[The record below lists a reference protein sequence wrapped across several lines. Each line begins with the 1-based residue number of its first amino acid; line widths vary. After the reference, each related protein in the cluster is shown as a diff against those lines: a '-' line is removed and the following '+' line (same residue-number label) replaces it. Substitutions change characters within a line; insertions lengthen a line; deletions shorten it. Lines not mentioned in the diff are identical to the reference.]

1 MAELGERPVV
11 TGSPQE
17 PRGAYARKATGL
29 VREVS
34 PFSTFVFNMAGQP
47 TSVFLAISIFF
58 TLGAFPGGSI
68 WLGFAMALGVALVM
82 AVCYGLFTS
91 AMPRSGGD
99 YVLVSRVTHPVIGLI
114 SSFFWTSGVIISIA
128 FIALAFVTVG
138 LGPSLAAVGLVS
150 GENGLVTAGNDLAT
164 SQEWQFWIGAA
175 LILVSAVLLAGGW
188 RWTTRLMNGFWA
200 LMMLGLA
207 TVFLVLLFKSH
218 DGFVNSFNQFAGSIT
233 GEPDSYNSIIGSAG
247 KEGVDTDPAFNMDN
261 TWPTWAA
268 ICSLSLFGWLSIY
281 ISGEVRRA
289 RDTTQMKVMGLA
301 TLVHIGIA
309 AILAALF
316 FWKFGHDFFVAINGI
331 KETESY
337 PFAVEPFYTFL
348 TAIAGGSTVLAWWL
362 LITFVAAFPLLMI
375 PNITIAVR
383 TLFAWALDGLLPSRI
398 AQVSPRTHAPN
409 VAIAV
414 VVVLSIV
421 VLRWAVTNGED
432 FLSLLVEAV
441 LVQLVAMILIGI
453 AALLLPYRRPDA
465 WRASATT
472 RRFLGIPVVALA
484 GGLVAVMLSGLFYV
498 FLHYNE
504 GFGIDTDQFLGRDAP
519 IVLGA
524 ALLTFFV
531 ARTARKRQ
539 GVDVDKLA
547 AEIPPE

>member
-1 MAELGERPVV
+1 MTELGEKPV
-11 TGSPQE
+11 TGASPQ
-17 PRGAYARKATGL
+17 GAYARKATGL

-47 TSVFLAISIFF
+47 TSVFLAISIFLF
-58 TLGAFPGGSI
+58 LGVFSGGSI
-68 WLGFAMALGVALVM
+68 WLGFAMAAVVAITI
-82 AVCYGLFTS
+82 AVCYGLFAS
-91 AMPRSGGD
+91 AIPRSGGD
-99 YVLVSRVTHPVIGLI
+99 YVLVSRVTHPVIGLV
-114 SSFFWTSGVIISIA
+114 SSFFWTSGVILSIA
-128 FIALAFVTVG
+128 FIALAFVTVA

-150 GENGLVTAGNDLAT
+150 GENGLVTAGNELAT
-164 SQEWQFWIGAA
+164 SEGWQFAIGTA
-175 LILVSAVLLAGGW
+175 LILVSAVFLAGGW
-188 RWTTRLMNGFWA
+188 RWTTRIMNGLWV
-200 LMMLGLA
+200 LMMLGLG

-233 GEPDSYNSIIGSAG
+233 GEPDTYNSIIQSAG
-247 KEGVDTDPAFNMDN
+247 KEGVDTDPAFNMHN

-268 ICSLSLFGWLSIY
+268 ICSLSIFGWLSIY

-289 RDTTQMKVMGLA
+289 KDTTQMKVMSLA
-301 TLVHIGIA
+301 SLVHIGIA
-309 AILAALF
+309 VVLSVLF
-316 FWKFGHDFFVAINGI
+316 FSKFGHDFFVAINGI
-331 KETESY
+331 NGSESY

-383 TLFAWALDGLLPSRI
+383 TFFAWALDGILPSQI
-398 AQVSPRTHAPN
+398 ARVSSRTHAPN
-409 VAIAV
+409 YAIGL
-414 VVVLSIV
+414 VVVLSIA
-421 VLRWAVTNGED
+421 VLGWAVTNGED
-432 FLSLLVEAV
+432 FFSVLVEAV

-453 AALLLPYRRPDA
+453 SALLLPYRRPDA
-465 WRASATT
+465 WRASAST
-472 RRFLGIPVVALA
+472 RRFLGIPVVSIA
-484 GGLVAVMLSGLFYV
+484 GVLVAVLLAGLFYV
-498 FLHYNE
+498 FMDYSE
-504 GFGIDTDQFLGRDAP
+504 GFGIDTDQFLSRDVP
-519 IVLGA
+519 VLLGA

>member
-1 MAELGERPVV
+1 MTELGEKPVAG
-11 TGSPQE
+11 TGQQ
-17 PRGAYARKATGL
+17 GTYARKATGL

-47 TSVFLAISIFF
+47 TSVFLAISIFLF
-58 TLGAFPGGSI
+58 LGVFSGGSI
-68 WLGFAMALGVALVM
+68 WLGFAMAAVVAITI
-82 AVCYGLFTS
+82 AVCYGLFAS
-91 AMPRSGGD
+91 AIPRSGGD
-99 YVLVSRVTHPVIGLI
+99 YVLVSRVTHPVIGLV
-114 SSFFWTSGVIISIA
+114 SSFFWTSGVILSIA
-128 FIALAFVTVG
+128 FIALAFVTVA

-164 SQEWQFWIGAA
+164 SEGWQFGIGTA
-175 LILVSAVLLAGGW
+175 LILVSAVFLAGGW
-188 RWTTRLMNGFWA
+188 RWTTRIMNGLWV
-200 LMMLGLA
+200 LMMLGLG

-233 GEPDSYNSIIGSAG
+233 GEPDTYNSIIQSAG
-247 KEGVDTDPAFNMDN
+247 KEEIDTDPAFSMHN

-268 ICSLSLFGWLSIY
+268 ICSLSIFGWLSVY

-289 RDTTQMKVMGLA
+289 KDTTQMKVMSLA
-301 TLVHIGIA
+301 SLVHIGIA
-309 AILAALF
+309 VVLSVLF
-316 FWKFGHDFFVAINGI
+316 FSKFGRDFFIAINGI
-331 KETESY
+331 KESESY

-383 TLFAWALDGLLPSRI
+383 TFFAWALDGILPSQI
-398 AQVSPRTHAPN
+398 ARVSSRTHAPN
-409 VAIAV
+409 YAIGL
-414 VVVLSIV
+414 VVVLSIA
-421 VLRWAVTNGED
+421 VLGWAVTNGED
-432 FLSLLVEAV
+432 FFSVLVEAV

-453 AALLLPYRRPDA
+453 SAVLLPYRRPDA

-472 RRFLGIPVVALA
+472 KRFLGIPVVAFA
-484 GGLVAVMLSGLFYV
+484 GGLVVILLAGLFYV
-498 FLHYNE
+498 FMDYSE
-504 GFGIDTDQFLGRDAP
+504 GFGIDTDQFLGRDVP
-519 IVLGA
+519 ILLGA